1 MTVKRVTA
9 CAAIALAC
17 ALVWVVVAYANGGSS
32 IATAPDMPINQQVTS
47 GWTNQKIGADYG
59 EFWRVNLKAHDRLV
73 IDYGI
78 QQDSCGY
85 LYVWLYAPTV
95 TDASIHQGHTWVS
108 RGHAGAD
115 GEGEFTWVA
124 YFGGRWTLEV
134 QGCQTMSYRFVAY
147 VQQLTHTTLSVP
159 RIVAAGQRLQIRGTV
174 TAVSAGRVTISVTSA
189 KDWERQAEVSVSKSG
204 TFSWSTRVGAAGRYK
219 VEAAYSGDDAHR
231 SSQAVATV
239 HATG

>member
-1 MTVKRVTA
+1 VKRITA

-17 ALVWVVVAYANGGSS
+17 ALVWVVVAYANGGNS
-32 IATAPDMPINQQVTS
+32 IATAPDMPTNQQVTS

-59 EFWRVNLKAHDRLV
+59 EYWRVNLKAHDRLV
-73 IDYGI
+73 IDYAI

-85 LYVWLYAPTV
+85 LYVWLYAPSV
-95 TDASIHQGHTWVS
+95 TDASIHQGHAWVS
-108 RGHAGAD
+108 RGHASAD

-124 YFGGRWTLEV
+124 YFGGRWALEF
-134 QGCQTMSYRFVAY
+134 QGCQTMSYGFVVH
-147 VQQLTHTTLSVP
+147 VQQFTHTTLSVP
-159 RIVAAGQRLQIRGTV
+159 RVVAAGQRLQIRGTV
-174 TAVSAGRVTISVTSA
+174 TNVTAGRVTVSVTFA
-189 KDWERQAEVSVSKSG
+189 KDWKRQAVVSISNSG

-239 HATG
+239 LATG

>member
-1 MTVKRVTA
+1 VTVKRITA

-32 IATAPDMPINQQVTS
+32 IATAPEMPINQQVTS
-47 GWTNQKIGADYG
+47 GWTNQKIGANYG
-59 EFWRVNLKAHDRLV
+59 EFWRVNLKARDRLV

-115 GEGEFTWVA
+115 GGW
-124 YFGGRWTLEV
+124 R
-134 QGCQTMSYRFVAY
+134 
-147 VQQLTHTTLSVP
+147 
-159 RIVAAGQRLQIRGTV
+159 
-174 TAVSAGRVTISVTSA
+174 
-189 KDWERQAEVSVSKSG
+189 
-204 TFSWSTRVGAAGRYK
+204 
-219 VEAAYSGDDAHR
+219 
-231 SSQAVATV
+231 
-239 HATG
+239 